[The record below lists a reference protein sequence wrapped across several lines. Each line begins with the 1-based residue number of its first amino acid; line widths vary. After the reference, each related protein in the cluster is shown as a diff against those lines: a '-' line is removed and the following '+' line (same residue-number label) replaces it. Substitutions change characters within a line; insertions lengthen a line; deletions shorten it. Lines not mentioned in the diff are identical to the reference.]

1 MGRRSHQGDLTA
13 AQVGF
18 VSDTWI
24 RHDISEEGAVH
35 TITLDK
41 APGNV
46 IDIALC
52 NQLRPAIDA
61 AAGAEKGKV
70 LVLRGAGRNFS
81 FGASVEEH
89 LPDRAPDML
98 AALGGVIRDLI
109 GFPYPTVAGVQGSCL
124 GGGLELV
131 LACGIVIAEDSATL
145 AVPEIRLGVL
155 PPAATA
161 LLSARA
167 AEDVVLTG
175 RSLTAEDSRHAG
187 IVNLIAAEGEL
198 DAEITAFVG
207 EHFVPRSAL
216 SLRLAT
222 RAVRERRRPEIERRL
237 DEAERLYL
245 EELLPTHDG
254 VEGIKAFMERRHPV
268 WTNA

>member
-1 MGRRSHQGDLTA
+1 
-13 AQVGF
+13 
-18 VSDTWI
+18 VSETWV
-24 RHDISEEGAVH
+24 RHEVSLDGVH

-52 NQLRPAIDA
+52 EQLRPAIA
-61 AAGAEKGKV
+61 AAAAAAEGKV
-70 LVLRGAGRNFS
+70 LVLRAAGKHFS

-98 AALGGVIRDLI
+98 AAVGGVIRDLI
-109 GFPYPTVAGVQGSCL
+109 RLPYPTVAGVQGSCL

-131 LACGIVIAEDSATL
+131 LACGIVIVEESAIL
-145 AVPEIRLGVL
+145 ASPEIQLGVFA
-155 PPAATA
+155 PAATA
-161 LLSARA
+161 LLSGRA
-167 AEDVVLTG
+167 VEDVLLTG
-175 RSLTAEDSRHAG
+175 RSLNATEALQIG
-187 IVNLIAAEGEL
+187 IVNSIAPAGGL
-198 DAEITAFVG
+198 DAKIDAFVS
-207 EHFVPRSAL
+207 EYFVPRSAL

-222 RAVRERRRPEIERRL
+222 KAVRDPHRADIERRL

-254 VEGIKAFMERRHPV
+254 VEGISAFLEKRPPV
-268 WTNA
+268 WKNA